1 MNRKRLTKTLP
12 TAGAVAIGIVLS
24 WSVFSLTRIGHD
36 PTDAHAVSTANE
48 AWICVRASD
57 ALEFDETSLMG
68 QLEDVLPELESGHNT
83 VVDHEVERGGLSSSV
98 PFKSPRV
105 TLCEQAM
112 PELPNERQR
121 QYNLGVAEAPGSE
134 IANLLLFVLPDGS
147 LPAGTSRGFEFVR
160 TAYSTSCSQHVCSE
174 KGTAIFITESS
185 FRDEAVLL
193 RALEDGFGWSRILR
207 PTHLTGHPEG
217 ERSEK

>member
-160 TAYSTSCSQHVCSE
+160 TAYSSQSRRFEMKRSCSAHWKTDS
-174 KGTAIFITESS
+174 
-185 FRDEAVLL
+185 
-193 RALEDGFGWSRILR
+193 DGRGFFGRH
-207 PTHLTGHPEG
+207 T
-217 ERSEK
+217 